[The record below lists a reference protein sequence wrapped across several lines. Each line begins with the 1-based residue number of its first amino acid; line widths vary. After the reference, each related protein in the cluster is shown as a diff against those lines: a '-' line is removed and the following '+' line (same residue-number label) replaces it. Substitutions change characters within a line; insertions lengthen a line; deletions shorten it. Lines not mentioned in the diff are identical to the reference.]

1 MVRVFRQLL
10 CGVVFA
16 AAVDRGWAAT
26 TGSLLG
32 TSSPPAVIGGQ
43 PLLAF
48 PTDATAEFTSVTTVP
63 SPSGLNLSFDQGV
76 EHLVVGSSWYNWGHG
91 YLGDI
96 YATDPTSVSFSLT
109 ITLPADTTRF
119 VFYAMPSDL
128 VIQPFTVS
136 ETASVS
142 PLVQSIDGGADA
154 AGFLFVAAPGAT
166 LNQIS
171 ITSTGSFAVG
181 EFLLTSIPEASTG
194 GVGLLVLFLT
204 ANRFR
209 RERRS

>member
-1 MVRVFRQLL
+1 MVRCLRQFF

-16 AAVDRGWAAT
+16 AAADRGWAAT

-32 TSSPPAVIGGQ
+32 TASPPAVVDGRA
-43 PLLAF
+43 LLAF
-48 PTDATAEFTSVTTVP
+48 QTDAAPEFASVTTVP
-63 SPSGLNLSFDQGV
+63 SPSGLPLSFDQGL
-76 EHLVVGSSWYNWGHG
+76 EHLVVGSSWYNWGQG
-91 YLGDI
+91 YSGDI
-96 YATDPTSVSFSLT
+96 YAMDPTSVSFSLT

-119 VFYAMPSDL
+119 AFYAMPSDL
-128 VIQPFTVS
+128 VIQSFTVS

-142 PLVQSIDGGADA
+142 PLVQSIDGNGDA

-166 LNQIS
+166 LDQVF

-181 EFLLTSIPEASTG
+181 EFLLASIPEASTG
-194 GVGLLVLFLT
+194 GVGIFLVLLAAT
-204 ANRFR
+204 GFR

>member
-1 MVRVFRQLL
+1 MVRGLRQIA

-16 AAVDRGWAAT
+16 AAADCGWAAT

-32 TSSPPAVIGGQ
+32 TSSPPSAVDGQ

-48 PTDATAEFTSVTTVP
+48 STDPAPEFASVTTVP
-63 SPSGLNLSFDQGV
+63 SPSGLDLSFDQGM
-76 EHLVVGSSWYNWGHG
+76 EHLVVGYSWYNWGQG
-91 YLGDI
+91 YLGDL

-136 ETASVS
+136 ETSSGS
-142 PLVQSIDGGADA
+142 PLLESIDGNGDA
-154 AGFLFVAAPGAT
+154 AGFLFVADPGST
-166 LNQIS
+166 LDQIF

-194 GVGLLVLFLT
+194 GVGAVLVFLT
-204 ANRFR
+204 ATRLR
-209 RERRS
+209 RGRCL